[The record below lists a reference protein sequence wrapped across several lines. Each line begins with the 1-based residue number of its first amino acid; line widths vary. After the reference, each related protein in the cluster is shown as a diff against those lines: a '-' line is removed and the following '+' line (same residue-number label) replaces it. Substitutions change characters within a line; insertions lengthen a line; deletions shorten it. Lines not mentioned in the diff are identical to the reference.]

1 MSNNSLRG
9 PSSEEFW
16 TIIFLYLYDTLPHLN
31 WLCTT
36 SLHATHLSHFIPLI
50 VAEESLCST
59 FSSPSSSPPLPSQY
73 QYCFSIFLPSHPLTT
88 PLFSSSVLIILTTSF
103 PKRVPLCYLMLEGR
117 KDPSKVGL
125 MYLCTFTL
133 LKLSG
138 ERVFGVSLNQPYQL
152 TLPVDVPP
160 FTG

>member
-1 MSNNSLRG
+1 MPLRNSLL
-9 PSSEEFW
+9 P
-16 TIIFLYLYDTLPHLN
+16 FL
-31 WLCTT
+31 
-36 SLHATHLSHFIPLI
+36 
-50 VAEESLCST
+50 
-59 FSSPSSSPPLPSQY
+59 FSSASSSLPVLCAISSPYHSPLLPSLLLSPYHHHCFTIPQCAHYFVLYSSPPSRSLPFSLLLCPNHLH
-73 QYCFSIFLPSHPLTT
+73 CFTIPH
-88 PLFSSSVLIILTTSF
+88 
-103 PKRVPLCYLMLEGR
+103 RVPLCYLMLEGR